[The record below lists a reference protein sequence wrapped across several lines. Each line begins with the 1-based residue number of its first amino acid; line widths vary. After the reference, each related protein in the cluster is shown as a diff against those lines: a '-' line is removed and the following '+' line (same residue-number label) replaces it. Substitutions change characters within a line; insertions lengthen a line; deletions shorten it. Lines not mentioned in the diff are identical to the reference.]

1 MKSTYNIQIEGFAGD
16 NENRKI
22 QGCPWLSVGLI
33 LLKELGYSQ
42 QKVLNDEVA
51 AGGLLLICCGFA
63 AGKEYLKN
71 NVIHCMFLSV
81 VTSIQ
86 ALLFLP

>member
-22 QGCPWLSVGLI
+22 QGCPWLSVGFI

-71 NVIHCMFLSV
+71 NVLFLSV